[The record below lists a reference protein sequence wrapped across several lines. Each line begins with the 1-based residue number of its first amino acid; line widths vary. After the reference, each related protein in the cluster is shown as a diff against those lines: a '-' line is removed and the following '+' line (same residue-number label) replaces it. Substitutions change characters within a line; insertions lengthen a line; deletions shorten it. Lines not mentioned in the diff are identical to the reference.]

1 MFLMNIIFMSFI
13 NYVKFD
19 IVYIFFVMIEFF
31 SFYVVNEFMD
41 YVFLFNNEYLFRVL
55 CKRIKRD

>member
-1 MFLMNIIFMSFI
+1 MFLMNIILMSFI

-19 IVYIFFVMIEFF
+19 IVYIFFEMIEFF
-31 SFYVVNEFMD
+31 SFCVVNKFIEFI
-41 YVFLFNNEYLFRVL
+41 FLFNNEYLFRVL